1 MFTLTNRA
9 GGVNDIMKSDIPMM
23 SVMTNVHF
31 IPCFET
37 YTKLIDN
44 LEQGCQDTCHLMLT
58 QPLQVVVNIVNNTMT
73 DVFEQMLITLTI

>member
-1 MFTLTNRA
+1 MRTIPSNHHVFNKNTILMFTLTNRA

-23 SVMTNVHF
+23 SVMTNVHY

-44 LEQGCQDTCHLMLT
+44 LE
-58 QPLQVVVNIVNNTMT
+58 
-73 DVFEQMLITLTI
+73 

>member
-23 SVMTNVHF
+23 SVMTNVHY

-44 LEQGCQDTCHLMLT
+44 LE
-58 QPLQVVVNIVNNTMT
+58 
-73 DVFEQMLITLTI
+73 